1 MEKIHFF
8 IKLFLLI
15 IDKIAPKGYNRIQ
28 RTLEKTKMEKQNIC
42 KFNFKLSSDLTCTDF
57 VHEKNDAQ
65 RNEATASNHRIH
77 IVIEGCGVLSV
88 QGKEKEIKKGDV
100 FLVRRGERFFV
111 RSSDSLEY
119 CYISFRGRRSDELI
133 ERFDLCGGT
142 VLCNETDIIPFW
154 TNSIESADTKNI
166 DLLSEAVLLYTFAKL
181 KPAQVEQSGLLS
193 TMVAVTNDS
202 FSDSDFNLL
211 SLASKIGYDDK
222 YISAVFKKH
231 KGITYSQYLREL
243 RLRHAVFLIE
253 QGLVSVKNISLLSG
267 FGDPLYFSKVF
278 KSAYGITPKEYI
290 KNIQTQSKD

>member
-1 MEKIHFF
+1 MENIHFF

-28 RTLEKTKMEKQNIC
+28 RTLDKTKMEKQNIC
-42 KFNFKLSSDLTCTDF
+42 NFNFNRSSDLFCTSF
-57 VHEKNDAQ
+57 VHEKNDSQ
-65 RNEATASNHRIH
+65 RNEISASRHSLYL
-77 IVIEGCGVLSV
+77 VIEGCGVLSV
-88 QGKEKEIKKGDV
+88 QGKEKEITKGDV
-100 FLVRRGERFFV
+100 FLLRRGERFFV
-111 RSSDSLEY
+111 RSSDGLEY
-119 CYISFRGRRSDELI
+119 CYIGFDGRRGDELI

-154 TNSIESADTKNI
+154 THCIESADKKNI
-166 DLLSEAVLLYTFAKL
+166 DLLSEAVLLYTFARL
-181 KPAQVEQSGLLS
+181 KPTQVEQSDLLS

-222 YISAVFKKH
+222 YISSVFKKH

-253 QGLVSVKNISLLSG
+253 QGLVSVKNIAILSG

-278 KSAYGITPKEYI
+278 KSAYGITPNEYI
-290 KNIQTQSKD
+290 KNIQTQSKE